1 MPQAPGYGKQPLNK
15 EDNSRVNSS
24 TSAVVWASS
33 ESQFSP
39 ELRAAFPAVTFRAF
53 DRVDQLAN
61 ECRDVALLSPDDAR
75 VLLSGVHCPEVRVVL
90 LLAQDQIVEKSLL
103 THPGVCAAVG
113 IDSSPETII
122 TAFKTAL
129 DLSRRDRRH
138 IRTAETLEKILEIG
152 RALASEKN
160 LDTLLDLVLTQAR
173 HLTGADGSSIYT
185 RDKEGNLYFRLLQ
198 NASTQST
205 SNAQMALVGE
215 YSIAGYVART
225 GEIINVD
232 DAYEIPK
239 DAPYKFN
246 PAPDR
251 SLKYRTRSMLT
262 LPLTN
267 KANEVVGVLQLIN
280 RKADSEML
288 LVSKA
293 DFENNVLPFD
303 EASVAV
309 AEALAGQA
317 GVALENSIL
326 YEDIEKLFE
335 GFIRAS
341 VQAIEARDPTTAG
354 HSFRVAEFTERLSK
368 ATDSSDLQSVR
379 GVRFSKD
386 QLQEIRYAALLHDF
400 GKVGVRENVLVKAD
414 KLYPHQLELIEQR
427 FQYARTSLGRNAFRE
442 ILDLYEAGEMA
453 TEELRARRRD
463 IEAMLAEEDDRLKQF
478 YQTIIEANRPTVLH
492 EEASAGLNAIREYS
506 FPDQEGHRLPL
517 LQEFEFTSLSLSK
530 GSLSPEEREQI
541 ESHVSHTYEFLSLIP
556 WTRNLAKLPDIAF
569 AHHEK
574 LDGSGYPRRLSGQE
588 IPVQSRIMTIA
599 DIYDAL
605 TAPDRPYKKAVP
617 SERALDILGEEA
629 KAGKIDRDLYRIFV
643 ESSSYTLIDV

>member
-1 MPQAPGYGKQPLNK
+1 M
-15 EDNSRVNSS
+15 DNSSIEIWLPKDDMLSS
-24 TSAVVWASS
+24 DVLAALPSVQLHTYQSPS
-33 ESQFSP
+33 ELAAQCHGVALISP
-39 ELRAAFPAVTFRAF
+39 EIAQSFFDSDYSPEIRAVLWLGK
-53 DRVDQLAN
+53 DDKVD
-61 ECRDVALLSPDDAR
+61 E
-75 VLLSGVHCPEVRVVL
+75 
-90 LLAQDQIVEKSLL
+90 SLL
-103 THPGVCAAVG
+103 THTNVCAAIGV
-113 IDSSPETII
+113 DSPHEAVV
-122 TAFKTAL
+122 TAFKTAI
-129 DLSRRDRRH
+129 DLCGRDHKHRH
-138 IRTAETLEKILEIG
+138 TAETLEKILEIG
-152 RALASEKN
+152 RALASEKD

-173 HLTGADGSSIYT
+173 RLTGADGSSIYT
-185 RDKEGNLYFRLLQ
+185 RDKDGNLYFRLLQ

-205 SNAQMALVGE
+205 SNAQMTLVGE

-232 DAYEIPK
+232 DAYKIPK

-251 SLKYRTRSMLT
+251 SLNYLTRSMLT

-280 RKADSEML
+280 RKNDYATL
-288 LVSKA
+288 LQSPE
-293 DFENNVLPFD
+293 DFDKHVLLFD
-303 EASVAV
+303 ETSVAV

-354 HSFRVAEFTERLSK
+354 HSFRVAEFTERLGK
-368 ATDSSDLQSVR
+368 ATDQSDIHSVR
-379 GVRFSKD
+379 GVQFSKD

-427 FQYARTSLGRNAFRE
+427 FQYARTSLGRHAFQE
-442 ILDLYEAGEMA
+442 ILDLYESGDAPP
-453 TEELRARRRD
+453 EELKARRRE
-463 IEAMLAEEDDRLKQF
+463 IETMLAEEDARLQQF
-478 YQTIIEANRPTVLH
+478 FQTVLEANRPSVLH
-492 EEASAGLNAIREYS
+492 ENASAGLKAIRQYR
-506 FPDQEGHRLPL
+506 FPNYEGEPL
-517 LQEFEFTSLSLSK
+517 SLLEEFEFTSLSLSK
-530 GSLSPEEREQI
+530 GTLSPEEREQI
-541 ESHVSHTYEFLSLIP
+541 ESHVSHTFEFLSLIP
-556 WTRNLAKLPDIAF
+556 WTKNLANLPNIAF

-574 LDGSGYPRRLSGQE
+574 LDGTGYPRGLAAQD

-617 SERALDILGEEA
+617 ADRALDILSEEA
-629 KAGKIDRDLYRIFV
+629 KAGKIDSDLFRIFV
-643 ESSSYTLIDV
+643 ESKSFTLIDA

>member
-1 MPQAPGYGKQPLNK
+1 MN
-15 EDNSRVNSS
+15 
-24 TSAVVWASS
+24 TSLSAAIWVRSD
-33 ESQFSP
+33 EQISP
-39 ELRAAFPAVTFRAF
+39 ELRAAFP
-53 DRVDQLAN
+53 RVDFRIYQRVGQIAS
-61 ECRDVALLSPDDAR
+61 ECRDVALMSPDDAGA
-75 VLLSGVHCPEVRVVL
+75 LISGRHCPEVRVVL
-90 LLAQDQIVEKSLL
+90 WLDQGQKVDESLLA
-103 THPGVCAAVG
+103 HPNICAA
-113 IDSSPETII
+113 IDTGASPEAVI
-122 TAFKTAL
+122 TAFKSAL
-129 DLSRRDRRH
+129 DLSRRDRRYL
-138 IRTAETLEKILEIG
+138 RTAETLEKVLEIG
-152 RALASEKN
+152 RALASEK
-160 LDTLLDLVLTQAR
+160 DVDSLLDLVLTQAR
-173 HLTGADGSSIYT
+173 RLTGADGSSIYT
-185 RDKEGNLYFRLLQ
+185 RDKEGKLYFRLLQ

-205 SNAQMALVGE
+205 SKAQMTLAGD
-215 YSIAGYVART
+215 YSIAGYVSRT
-225 GEIINVD
+225 GETVNVD
-232 DAYEIPK
+232 DAYTIPN

-280 RKADSEML
+280 RKSDSETL
-288 LVSKA
+288 LASEE
-293 DFENNVLPFD
+293 DFENKVLPFD

-368 ATDSSDLQSVR
+368 ATDKSDLHSLR
-379 GVRFSKD
+379 GVQFSKE

-427 FQYARTSLGRNAFRE
+427 FQYARTSLGRHAFRE
-442 ILDLYEAGEMA
+442 ILDLYEAGEMS
-453 TEELRARRRD
+453 TEELQARRRQ
-463 IEAMLAEEDDRLKQF
+463 IEAMLAEEDTRLQQF
-478 YQTIIEANRPTVLH
+478 YQTVIEANRPSVLH
-492 EEASAGLNAIREYS
+492 EQASAGLNAIRQYR
-506 FPDQEGHRLPL
+506 FPNHEGERQPL
-517 LQEFEFTSLSLSK
+517 LDEFEFTSLSLSK

-541 ESHVSHTYEFLSLIP
+541 ESHVNHTYEFLSLIP

-574 LDGSGYPRRLSGQE
+574 LDGTGYPRQLAGDN

-617 SERALDILGEEA
+617 TERALDILDEEA
-629 KAGKIDRDLYRIFV
+629 RAGKIDSNLLRIFV
-643 ESSSYTLIDV
+643 ESSSYTPIDA

>member
-1 MPQAPGYGKQPLNK
+1 VTTIPSQAIWALSGEHIHPQ
-15 EDNSRVNSS
+15 V
-24 TSAVVWASS
+24 
-33 ESQFSP
+33 
-39 ELRAAFPAVTFRAF
+39 RAAFPAVDFHTYQ
-53 DRVDQLAN
+53 RVEDLVSR
-61 ECRDVALLSPDDAR
+61 CKDVALMPPADAR
-75 VLLSGVHCPEVRVVL
+75 ELLSGAHCPEVRVVL
-90 LLAQDQIVEKSLL
+90 WLEQGERVEESLL
-103 THPGVCAAVG
+103 THPNVCAAVG
-113 IDSSPETII
+113 EESPNETLV
-122 TAFKTAL
+122 TAFKSAL
-129 DLSRRDRRH
+129 DLSRRDQRH
-138 IRTAETLEKILEIG
+138 LRTADTLEQILEIG
-152 RALASEKN
+152 RALASEKD
-160 LDTLLDLVLTQAR
+160 LDKLLNLVLTQAR
-173 HLTGADGSSIYT
+173 RLTGADGSSIYT
-185 RDKEGNLYFRLLQ
+185 LDKEGKLYFRLLQ
-198 NASTQST
+198 NASTTST
-205 SNAQMALVGE
+205 SNAQMTLVGD
-215 YSIAGYVART
+215 YSIAGYVSRT
-225 GEIINVD
+225 GEPVNVD

-251 SLKYRTRSMLT
+251 SLNYRTRSMLT

-280 RKADSEML
+280 RKHDPDIL
-288 LVSKA
+288 LKTPE
-293 DFENNVLPFD
+293 DFEQEVLPFD
-303 EASVAV
+303 ETSVAV

-368 ATDSSDLQSVR
+368 ATDRSDLQSVR
-379 GVRFSKD
+379 AVRFSKE

-427 FQYARTSLGRNAFRE
+427 FKYARTSLGRHAFRE
-442 ILDLYEAGEMA
+442 IVELYEAGEMSIEA
-453 TEELRARRRD
+453 LRARRQE
-463 IEAMLAEEDDRLKQF
+463 IEHMLEAEDARLQQF
-478 YQTIIEANRPTVLH
+478 YQTVLEANRPSVLH
-492 EEASAGLNAIREYS
+492 QEASEALQDIRQYL
-506 FPDQEGHRLPL
+506 FPDHDGEHVPL
-517 LQEFEFTSLSLSK
+517 LEDFEFTSLSLSK

-541 ESHVSHTYEFLSLIP
+541 ESHVSHTFEFLSLIP
-556 WTRNLAKLPDIAF
+556 WTRNLANLPDIAF

-574 LDGSGYPRRLSGQE
+574 LDGTGYPRRLSGKE

-617 SERALDILGEEA
+617 MERALDILAEEA
-629 KAGKIDRDLYRIFV
+629 SAGKIDSDLYRIFV
-643 ESSSYTLIDV
+643 ESSAYTLIDV

>member
-1 MPQAPGYGKQPLNK
+1 MIKTPTAIIWVS
-15 EDNSRVNSS
+15 DIARIR
-24 TSAVVWASS
+24 
-33 ESQFSP
+33 P
-39 ELRAAFPAVTFRAF
+39 ELRAAFPAVTIRAF
-53 DRVDQLAN
+53 DQVDQLAK
-61 ECRDVALLSPDDAR
+61 ECRDVAVVSPDEAR
-75 VLLSGVHCPEVRVVL
+75 ELLSGKHCPEARVVL
-90 LLAQDQIVEKSLL
+90 WLEHDETVDKSVL
-103 THPGVCAAVG
+103 THPNVCAAVG
-113 IDSSPETII
+113 VDSTNESII

-129 DLSRRDRRH
+129 DLCKRDRRH
-138 IRTAETLEKILEIG
+138 LRTAETLEKILEIG

-173 HLTGADGSSIYT
+173 QLTGADGSSVYT
-185 RDKEGNLYFRLLQ
+185 RDKEGKLYFRLLQ
-198 NASTQST
+198 NASTRST
-205 SNAQMALVGE
+205 SRAQMSLVGD

-225 GEIINVD
+225 GETVNVD
-232 DAYEIPK
+232 DAYQIPE

-251 SLKYRTRSMLT
+251 SLNYRTRSILT

-267 KANEVVGVLQLIN
+267 KAGEVVGVLQLIN
-280 RKADSEML
+280 RKADPEILLSSEE
-288 LVSKA
+288 
-293 DFENNVLPFD
+293 DFETRVLPFD

-309 AEALAGQA
+309 AKALAGQA

-368 ATDSSDLQSVR
+368 ATDISDLQSVR
-379 GVRFSKD
+379 AVRFSKE

-427 FQYARTSLGRNAFRE
+427 FQYARTSLGRHAFRE
-442 ILDLYEAGEMA
+442 ILDLYEAGEMSA
-453 TEELRARRRD
+453 EELKARRRQ
-463 IEAMLAEEDDRLKQF
+463 IEAMLADEDARLQQF
-478 YQTIIEANRPTVLH
+478 YQTVIEANRPSVLH
-492 EEASAGLNAIREYS
+492 EEASAGLRAIREYR
-506 FPDQEGHRLPL
+506 FPNHDGKRLPL
-517 LQEFEFTSLSLSK
+517 LEEFEFTSLSLSK

-556 WTRNLAKLPDIAF
+556 WTRNLANLPDIAF

-574 LDGSGYPRRLSGQE
+574 LDGTGYPRRLSGQE

-617 SERALDILGEEA
+617 TERALNILEEEA
-629 KAGKIDRDLYRIFV
+629 TAGKIDRDLFRIFV
-643 ESSSYTLIDV
+643 ESSSYTLIDA